1 MAFQGFQ
8 SFNQF
13 TVPSC
18 FAGFLK
24 IVIFI
29 LLTTR
34 HHYWI
39 FQTEAIIK
47 TNGYSKFDDLWLLIL
62 ADMVQ
67 NVIIIISLSHGYTW
81 TKLIDFCSFILEL
94 LYFKWKKKKKIWT
107 DGHSDVC
114 AWNISFD
121 GHLDGHTSRWT
132 TKIDNGSGTH
142 QPAGA

>member
-1 MAFQGFQ
+1 MTFQGFQ

-94 LYFKWKKKKKIWT
+94 LYFKWKKKKKSGRTAIQIQMYV
-107 DGHSDVC
+107 HE
-114 AWNISFD
+114 
-121 GHLDGHTSRWT
+121 TSRLMVIWMDIHPDGQL
-132 TKIDNGSGTH
+132 K
-142 QPAGA
+142 

>member
-29 LLTTR
+29 LLTTQ

-94 LYFKWKKKKKIWT
+94 LYFKWKKKKIWT

>member
-81 TKLIDFCSFILEL
+81 TKLIDFCFFLLEF
-94 LYFKWKKKKKIWT
+94 LYFKWKKKKKSGRTAIGMYVHKTPRLMVIWMDSHP
-107 DGHSDVC
+107 DGQ
-114 AWNISFD
+114 
-121 GHLDGHTSRWT
+121 L
-132 TKIDNGSGTH
+132 K
-142 QPAGA
+142 

>member
-94 LYFKWKKKKKIWT
+94 LYFKWKKKKSGRTAIQMYV
-107 DGHSDVC
+107 HE
-114 AWNISFD
+114 
-121 GHLDGHTSRWT
+121 TSRLMVIWMDIHPDGQL
-132 TKIDNGSGTH
+132 K
-142 QPAGA
+142 

>member
-24 IVIFI
+24 ILIFI
-29 LLTTR
+29 LLTTQ

-94 LYFKWKKKKKIWT
+94 LYFKWKKKKIWT

>member
-29 LLTTR
+29 LLTTQ

-94 LYFKWKKKKKIWT
+94 LYFKWKKKKKSGRTAIQMYV
-107 DGHSDVC
+107 HE
-114 AWNISFD
+114 
-121 GHLDGHTSRWT
+121 TSRLMVIWMDIHPDGQL
-132 TKIDNGSGTH
+132 K
-142 QPAGA
+142 